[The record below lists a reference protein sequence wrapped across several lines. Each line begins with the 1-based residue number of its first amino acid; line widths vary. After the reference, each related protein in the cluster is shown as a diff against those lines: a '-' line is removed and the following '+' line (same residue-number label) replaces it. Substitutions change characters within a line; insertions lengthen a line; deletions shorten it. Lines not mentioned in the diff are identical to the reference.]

1 MTDDNTEKNQD
12 AYQEEVLA
20 EVTARNSFYRDSYRK
35 VLIALNISILSLL
48 VLIISAVYIL
58 NHPPQPKYF
67 ATYADGR
74 LVPLIP
80 LNDPNIT
87 QASLMQWVNTAVVAV
102 NTYDFVN
109 YREQLQHASDY
120 FTQDGWSAYLDS
132 LKASRNL
139 NAVIEKKLVVSAFAK
154 RAPAIVRSGP
164 LDGVFTW
171 TIQIPITVVYQSASA
186 SSQQDLVVTLMVKRI
201 STLTNP
207 NGIGIANYIAD
218 QGSGDQEGADIGA
231 AAQG

>member
-1 MTDDNTEKNQD
+1 
-12 AYQEEVLA
+12 
-20 EVTARNSFYRDSYRK
+20 
-35 VLIALNISILSLL
+35 
-48 VLIISAVYIL
+48 
-58 NHPPQPKYF
+58 
-67 ATYADGR
+67 
-74 LVPLIP
+74 
-80 LNDPNIT
+80 
-87 QASLMQWVNTAVVAV
+87 
-102 NTYDFVN
+102 
-109 YREQLQHASDY
+109 
-120 FTQDGWSAYLDS
+120 
-132 LKASRNL
+132 
-139 NAVIEKKLVVSAFAK
+139 
-154 RAPAIVRSGP
+154 VRSGP